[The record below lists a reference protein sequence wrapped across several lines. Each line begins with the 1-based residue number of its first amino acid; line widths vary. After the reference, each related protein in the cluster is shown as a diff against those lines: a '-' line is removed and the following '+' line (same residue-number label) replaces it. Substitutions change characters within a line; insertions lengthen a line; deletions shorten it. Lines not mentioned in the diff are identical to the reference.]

1 MLYFLF
7 GGSASGKSEYAE
19 QLAVRIF
26 ESDRVTTADEDPLSS
41 MRRMTT
47 ADEDPLS
54 SMRRMTTADREP
66 PSSMRRMTEADEEP
80 LSDMSHGLLYIA
92 TMKNDSE
99 EAARR
104 IRRHRE
110 QRRGRGFDLCEVQ
123 TLDDLRNVP
132 EAQTI
137 LFDCLSNFSAN
148 VMFSQE
154 FFLNFKEKEPFSKQQ
169 AQDDNVEMLAEKIAA
184 GMKGLEEKCRHLVV
198 VADAVFSDGIVYD
211 DLTNRYIRLL
221 GRIFQK
227 LCAEADAVVEVV
239 YGLPMRIV

>member
-92 TMKNDSE
+92 TMKMT
-99 EAARR
+99 ARR
-104 IRRHRE
+104 RRAASGVTGSSAE
-110 QRRGRGFDLCEVQ
+110 AGDLISV
-123 TLDDLRNVP
+123 
-132 EAQTI
+132 
-137 LFDCLSNFSAN
+137 
-148 VMFSQE
+148 
-154 FFLNFKEKEPFSKQQ
+154 
-169 AQDDNVEMLAEKIAA
+169 
-184 GMKGLEEKCRHLVV
+184 KCRH
-198 VADAVFSDGIVYD
+198 SM
-211 DLTNRYIRLL
+211 T
-221 GRIFQK
+221 
-227 LCAEADAVVEVV
+227 
-239 YGLPMRIV
+239 

>member
-1 MLYFLF
+1 MFFLF

-26 ESDRVTTADEDPLSS
+26 ESDGMTTADEDPLSS

-47 ADEDPLS
+47 ADEGLPS
-54 SMRRMTTADREP
+54 NMRR
-66 PSSMRRMTEADEEP
+66 
-80 LSDMSHGLLYIA
+80 GLLYIA

-123 TLDDLRNVP
+123 TLDDLKNVP

-154 FFLNFKEKEPFSKQQ
+154 FFLNFQEKETFLKPQEHEE
-169 AQDDNVEMLAEKIAA
+169 DVEMLASKIAA

-211 DLTNRYIRLL
+211 DLTKRYIHLL
-221 GRIFQK
+221 GRLFQK
-227 LCAEADAVVEVV
+227 LCAEADAVFEVV
-239 YGLPMRIV
+239 YGLPMRIK